1 MYICI
6 MEIANIVSSKKLNVG
21 SEFNVVENIDEIVFK
36 DLPTLIIGYDEICD
50 LYGEENVNV
59 LKRNVTKN
67 VFWTFKRTTKRQLYD
82 TDLESFIRHSYKKA
96 TSKLNYVDLDLIQ
109 FSNGK
114 ILKIVKH
121 LLTLNDVISYESE
134 NSVIYIYSN
143 NITFGIDLNLVEYI
157 GFDADKVRKR
167 VKDKSIVYL
176 EGEEILIE
184 FQNHLERLDNDIKL
198 IPFLYSINPYE

>member
-1 MYICI
+1 

-50 LYGEENVNV
+50 LYGEDNVNV

>member
-1 MYICI
+1 
-6 MEIANIVSSKKLNVG
+6 MEIANIVSSKKINVG
-21 SEFNVVENIDEIVFK
+21 PEFNVVENVDEIVFK
-36 DLPTLIIGYDEICD
+36 DLPTLIIGFDEICD

-59 LKRNVTKN
+59 LKRNVSKSI
-67 VFWTFKRTTKRQLYD
+67 FWTFNRNVKRQLYD

-109 FSNGK
+109 FSSGK
-114 ILKIVKH
+114 ILKIIRK
-121 LLTLNDVISYESE
+121 LLTLNNVISYESK

-143 NITFGIDLNLVEYI
+143 NIIFGIDLNLVEYI
-157 GFDADKVRKR
+157 GFDVDKVRKK
-167 VKDKSIVYL
+167 VKDKSIVFL

-184 FQNHLERLDNDIKL
+184 YQNHLERLDNDIKL